1 MFDCAWA
8 NKELFPTFFSDFRDD
23 PPPKGMVLV
32 LLQKLASIEMKNC
45 LDDFWA
51 IWIFGSKYDNGALRA
66 LKALFPISDLS
77 SSLAENAWKNE
88 REELTKEMSKFVRT
102 VRNSKTRRDPID
114 LNLGREPQLFFPA
127 AALENACISF
137 VAHWKSR
144 LETPRVP
151 VRETDWCQFF
161 NFSSPSDDESLSL
174 SLSLS
179 LSI

>member
-1 MFDCAWA
+1 MFIHLKKKIQKYLF
-8 NKELFPTFFSDFRDD
+8 NKIRIILPKCSTAHERTKSFFPHFSVISGTT
-23 PPPKGMVLV
+23 PPKGMVLV

-77 SSLAENAWKNE
+77 SSLAENAWKND

-114 LNLGREPQLFFPA
+114 LNLGREPQLFFSRSRA
-127 AALENACISF
+127 WKRVHFLCCTLEI
-137 VAHWKSR
+137 
-144 LETPRVP
+144 
-151 VRETDWCQFF
+151 
-161 NFSSPSDDESLSL
+161 
-174 SLSLS
+174 
-179 LSI
+179 